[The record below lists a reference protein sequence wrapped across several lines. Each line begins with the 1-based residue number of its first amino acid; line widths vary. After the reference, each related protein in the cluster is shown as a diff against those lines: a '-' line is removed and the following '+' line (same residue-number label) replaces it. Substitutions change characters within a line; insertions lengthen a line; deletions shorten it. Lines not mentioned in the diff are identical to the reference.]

1 MVKKVYGYLTSVFIL
16 GFAGCATP
24 SVLFTPDLT
33 QVYQVADTAAQNAI
47 EKVSLS
53 DRLLADGRR
62 EVVCVLKNRTQS
74 PVAIQVACTFEDA
87 DGHPLCEPN
96 VTQTTK
102 LNDSVPL
109 SIRFES
115 QSREAK
121 RYSIQVKLTS

>member
-1 MVKKVYGYLTSVFIL
+1 MDKKVFRYTAFLSIL
-16 GFAGCATP
+16 AIAGCVSP
-24 SVLFTPDLT
+24 SVSFTPDLT
-33 QVYQVADTAAQNAI
+33 QVYQVADLATQNAI
-47 EKVSLS
+47 DKVSLL

-74 PVAIQVACTFEDA
+74 PVTIQVTCTFEDA
-87 DGHPLCEPN
+87 DGHPLSKPGISQ
-96 VTQTTK
+96 VTK

-115 QSREAK
+115 ESREAK

>member
-1 MVKKVYGYLTSVFIL
+1 
-16 GFAGCATP
+16 
-24 SVLFTPDLT
+24 
-33 QVYQVADTAAQNAI
+33 
-47 EKVSLS
+47 
-53 DRLLADGRR
+53 
-62 EVVCVLKNRTQS
+62 VCVLKNRTQS
-74 PVAIQVACTFEDA
+74 PVAIQVTCTFEDA
-87 DGHPLCEPN
+87 DGHPLSEPN